1 MQPVTETVTD
11 HGAAPGRSAPPE
23 AGRKSRRNKTI
34 DLSAEEGAQYLA
46 RCITLS
52 GSAELTGVM
61 DRTIN
66 GDCLRVLPLLP
77 RRSVDLLICDPPYN
91 KSLSFAGKKF
101 SRTSHSGYAA
111 YTEEWLTAALPL
123 LKETGSVYVC
133 CDWQSGIDIVPVLE
147 KYLTVRNRITWQR
160 EKGRGAMRNWKNS
173 MEDIWFATVSDRYT
187 FNVGDVKVRRRVLAP
202 YRENGQPKDWEETE
216 DGRFRNTFPSNFWND
231 ISVPYWSMPE
241 NTAHPTQKPEK
252 LLAKLILASSS
263 PGDLV
268 LDPFLGSGSTSVTAK
283 KLGRHFIGIEQSTQ
297 YCVWAEKRLEMAE
310 HDKSIQGYRDGVFWE
325 RNTRREQL
333 SAGKAGSGEPE

>member
-1 MQPVTETVTD
+1 M
-11 HGAAPGRSAPPE
+11 
-23 AGRKSRRNKTI
+23 
-34 DLSAEEGAQYLA
+34 
-46 RCITLS
+46 
-52 GSAELTGVM
+52 
-61 DRTIN
+61 
-66 GDCLRVLPLLP
+66 
-77 RRSVDLLICDPPYN
+77 
-91 KSLSFAGKKF
+91 
-101 SRTSHSGYAA
+101 
-111 YTEEWLTAALPL
+111 
-123 LKETGSVYVC
+123 
-133 CDWQSGIDIVPVLE
+133 PVLE

-283 KLGRHFIGIEQSTQ
+283 KLGRHFIGIEQSAQ

>member
-123 LKETGSVYVC
+123 LKETGSV
-133 CDWQSGIDIVPVLE
+133 
-147 KYLTVRNRITWQR
+147 
-160 EKGRGAMRNWKNS
+160 
-173 MEDIWFATVSDRYT
+173 
-187 FNVGDVKVRRRVLAP
+187 
-202 YRENGQPKDWEETE
+202 
-216 DGRFRNTFPSNFWND
+216 
-231 ISVPYWSMPE
+231 
-241 NTAHPTQKPEK
+241 
-252 LLAKLILASSS
+252 
-263 PGDLV
+263 
-268 LDPFLGSGSTSVTAK
+268 
-283 KLGRHFIGIEQSTQ
+283 
-297 YCVWAEKRLEMAE
+297 
-310 HDKSIQGYRDGVFWE
+310 
-325 RNTRREQL
+325 
-333 SAGKAGSGEPE
+333 